1 MEVPNDGETPMM
13 CPPLYHGAAT
23 AKRVE
28 RHPDQKNSVIIMKT
42 IQLLLLTFNPNYTNT
57 LSFLIL

>member
-28 RHPDQKNSVIIMKT
+28 RHPDQKNSVIIMKNYPVAA
-42 IQLLLLTFNPNYTNT
+42 FN
-57 LSFLIL
+57 F